1 MTGNLYWQ
9 RNTINKILKNEMY
22 TGAVVSGTT
31 RKVSYKSKKC
41 KRVPKEEWIIVPN
54 MHEPIIQKEVF
65 DEVQQLMKKR
75 TSTRERKHDHILKG
89 LIRCGNCGATMTIKV
104 DYRSSTNRINY
115 ICSKKNANKM
125 YCNNPLISANIIEK
139 CVLDSLKKEC
149 SKIVLKENDLSSIAK
164 KIEKEINS
172 NSVDMK
178 REKAKLEEE
187 LSKVDSSIDIL
198 YKDKMDGIIEEED
211 FVRQYQLIKKKR
223 EENRSKIEEIE
234 NRLNKE
240 EIKKVDYNRLIEF
253 SKQYLSMEK
262 PSKEILAKLIDKITV
277 SPGRKIK
284 IKYKFSRV

>member
-1 MTGNLYWQ
+1 
-9 RNTINKILKNEMY
+9 
-22 TGAVVSGTT
+22 
-31 RKVSYKSKKC
+31 
-41 KRVPKEEWIIVPN
+41 
-54 MHEPIIQKEVF
+54 
-65 DEVQQLMKKR
+65 
-75 TSTRERKHDHILKG
+75 
-89 LIRCGNCGATMTIKV
+89 MTIKV

>member
-75 TSTRERKHDHILKG
+75 TSTRERKHDHRLKG
-89 LIRCGNCGATMTIKV
+89 LIRCGKCGATMTIKV